1 MKSIPRL
8 LTTLVASATCG
19 GLLLALPSLRAE
31 DQGSLTAGEFIFK
44 FAKPWE
50 NVSSGR
56 PMRAG
61 ELKYDHTAEGLEDVE
76 CVFYYFGPGQGGGIE
91 ANIERWIGQFDGQ
104 PKVERETAEH
114 KGHKVHYLYATG
126 TYLDAGMGGP
136 FSGAP
141 KTPKPNSMMLGA
153 IIESQQGAVFLKLTG
168 PEKSV
173 TAVKDAFKKLSI
185 SPFEG

>member
-1 MKSIPRL
+1 MNTPHRL
-8 LTTLVASATCG
+8 LKPLAAVLCCG
-19 GLLLALPSLRAE
+19 ALLAFVARA
-31 DQGSLTAGEFIFK
+31 DDAGTLKAGALTFK

-61 ELKYDHTAEGLEDVE
+61 ELKYDHTEEGLEDVE
-76 CVFYYFGPGQGGGIE
+76 CVLYYFGPGQGGGID
-91 ANIERWIGQFDGQ
+91 ANVERWIGQFEAD
-104 PKVERETAEH
+104 PKVERETAEL
-114 KGHKVHYLYATG
+114 KGHKIHYLYATG

-153 IIESQQGAVFLKLTG
+153 IVESEEGAVFLKLVG

-173 TAVKDAFKKLSI
+173 AAVKDAFKKLAS
-185 SPFEG
+185 SPFED